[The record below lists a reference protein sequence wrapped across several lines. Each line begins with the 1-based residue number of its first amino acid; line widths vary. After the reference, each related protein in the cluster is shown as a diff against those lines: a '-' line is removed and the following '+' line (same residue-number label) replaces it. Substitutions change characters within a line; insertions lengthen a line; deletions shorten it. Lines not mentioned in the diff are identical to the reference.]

1 MSRNLGDWL
10 RPSLYISVPLSL
22 ALTPCLAAAS
32 LIRPSWTVSDGES
45 KAGKRNLTTENESSA
60 QYRRSEVTV
69 SEAEDD
75 R

>member
-45 KAGKRNLTTENESSA
+45 KAGKRNLTTENETSA
-60 QYRRSEVTV
+60 QYSRLEVTV

>member
-60 QYRRSEVTV
+60 QHSRWEVTV

>member
-60 QYRRSEVTV
+60 QNSRWEVAV